1 MTSVGNSLTFNIHD
15 GFLEA
20 LVRGYRSGILSQGD
34 YASLTQ
40 CETLEDMRLHLA
52 TTDYGNFLDNEL
64 SPLHTTTI
72 AEKCTE
78 KLVKE
83 FNFLRSQADE
93 PLSKFMDYITYQYM
107 IDNVVLIITGT
118 LHERNTV
125 DLINKCHPL
134 GLFDSIN
141 AITSV
146 TSVGD
151 LYSTVLIDT
160 PLAPY
165 IQECNLQQNLDE
177 LNIEIIRNTLFK
189 AYLEDFHRF
198 CQELGGVTA
207 EVMSGILEFE
217 ADRRA
222 VNITLNSI
230 GTDLSKSD
238 RKNLY
243 PRFGMLYPE
252 GTAKLE
258 KADSPETVKQVMDL
272 FPNYHGLFND
282 SAEKS
287 MEDSFFEYEVKL
299 NKLSFESQFQYGVFY
314 AYLKLKEQE
323 IRNIVWIAECIQQ
336 NQKDKINQFI
346 PIF

>member
-1 MTSVGNSLTFNIHD
+1 
-15 GFLEA
+15 
-20 LVRGYRSGILSQGD
+20 
-34 YASLTQ
+34 
-40 CETLEDMRLHLA
+40 
-52 TTDYGNFLDNEL
+52 
-64 SPLHTTTI
+64 
-72 AEKCTE
+72 
-78 KLVKE
+78 
-83 FNFLRSQADE
+83 
-93 PLSKFMDYITYQYM
+93 
-107 IDNVVLIITGT
+107 
-118 LHERNTV
+118 
-125 DLINKCHPL
+125 
-134 GLFDSIN
+134 
-141 AITSV
+141 
-146 TSVGD
+146 
-151 LYSTVLIDT
+151 
-160 PLAPY
+160 
-165 IQECNLQQNLDE
+165 
-177 LNIEIIRNTLFK
+177 
-189 AYLEDFHRF
+189 LEDFHRF

-299 NKLSFESQFQYGVFY
+299 NKLSFESQFSIWC
-314 AYLKLKEQE
+314 LL
-323 IRNIVWIAECIQQ
+323 CI
-336 NQKDKINQFI
+336 FET
-346 PIF
+346 

>member
-1 MTSVGNSLTFNIHD
+1 
-15 GFLEA
+15 
-20 LVRGYRSGILSQGD
+20 
-34 YASLTQ
+34 
-40 CETLEDMRLHLA
+40 
-52 TTDYGNFLDNEL
+52 
-64 SPLHTTTI
+64 
-72 AEKCTE
+72 
-78 KLVKE
+78 
-83 FNFLRSQADE
+83 
-93 PLSKFMDYITYQYM
+93 MDYITYQYM

-134 GLFDSIN
+134 GLFETIN

-282 SAEKS
+282 SVDKS

-336 NQKDKINQFI
+336 NQKDKINQYI